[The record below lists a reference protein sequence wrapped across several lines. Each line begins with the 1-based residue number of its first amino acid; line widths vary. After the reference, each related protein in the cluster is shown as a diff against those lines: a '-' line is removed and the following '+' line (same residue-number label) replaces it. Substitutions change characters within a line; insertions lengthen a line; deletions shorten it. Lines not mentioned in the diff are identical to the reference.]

1 LSTIR
6 RSAYEEDT
14 NNQEVKV
21 RAIKLKLPGGLDN
34 LELVEIEATEPE
46 CGEIRVRNHASS
58 LNFHDY
64 VVAIGLLP
72 VAEGRIPM
80 SDGAGVV
87 EAVGPGVT
95 EFQPGDK
102 VMSCFFPNWSDGR
115 ADDAAK
121 LGGVPGD
128 NVDGFAAE
136 TVTMLASAFTHMPD
150 DYTFEEA
157 ATLPCAA
164 ATAWRALMVEAKVK
178 AGDTV
183 LVQGSGG
190 VSVFALQFAKAAGCH
205 VIATSSSD
213 AKLER
218 LAALGADQLIN
229 YRECEKWGDRAL
241 EITGGKGANV
251 IVEVGGSGTL
261 PQSVRAIAM
270 GGHISMI
277 GVLTGIQGE
286 VPTAE
291 LFQKN
296 ATISG
301 ITVCSRASQQDM
313 VKAINTTGIRPVID
327 RTFGLEELAEAF
339 RLQESQQHFGK
350 ICLSF

>member
-1 LSTIR
+1 V
-6 RSAYEEDT
+6 A
-14 NNQEVKV
+14 V
-21 RAIKLKLPGGLDN
+21 RAIKLTKPGGLDN
-34 LELVEIEATEPE
+34 LKLAEIEVVEPQ
-46 CGEIRVRNHASS
+46 CGEIRIRNHASS

-64 VVAIGLLP
+64 VVALGLLA
-72 VAEGRIPM
+72 VDDGRIPM
-80 SDGAGVV
+80 SDGAGIV
-87 EAVGPGVT
+87 EAVGAGVT

-102 VMSCFFPNWSDGR
+102 VMSCFFPHWAEGR
-115 ADDAAK
+115 ADSLAK
-121 LGGVPGD
+121 IGGVPGD

-136 TVTMLASAFTHMPD
+136 TVTMASSAFTLMPA
-150 DYTFEEA
+150 DYSFEQA

-164 ATAWRALMVEAKVK
+164 ATAWRALMVEARVK
-178 AGDTV
+178 PGDTV

-213 AKLER
+213 AKLEK
-218 LAALGADQLIN
+218 LKALGADELIN
-229 YRECEKWGDRAL
+229 YRQFEKWGDKVL
-241 EITGGKGANV
+241 EITAGRGVDV

-277 GVLTGIQGE
+277 GVLTGVQGE

-296 ATISG
+296 AMISG
-301 ITVCSRASQQDM
+301 ITVGSRASQQDM
-313 VKAINTTGIRPVID
+313 VKAININGIKPVID
-327 RTFGLEELAEAF
+327 RSFGLEELADAF

-350 ICLSF
+350 ICLNF

>member
-1 LSTIR
+1 M
-6 RSAYEEDT
+6 
-14 NNQEVKV
+14 
-21 RAIKLKLPGGLDN
+21 RAIKLKAPGGLNN
-34 LELVEIEATEPE
+34 LELVEIGTVEPQRA
-46 CGEIRVRNHASS
+46 EIRVRIRASS

-72 VAEGRIPM
+72 VADGRIPM

-95 EFQPGDK
+95 RFQPGDR
-102 VMSCFFPNWSDGR
+102 VMSCFFPYWADGR
-115 ADDAAK
+115 ADNPVK
-121 LGGVPGD
+121 LSGVPGD
-128 NVDGFAAE
+128 NVDGFATE
-136 TVTMLASAFTHMPD
+136 TVTMPDSAFTRMPD
-150 DYTFEEA
+150 GYTFEQA

-164 ATAWRALMVEAKVK
+164 LTAWRALMVEAKVK
-178 AGDTV
+178 PGDTV

-190 VSVFALQFAKAAGCH
+190 VSVFALQFAKAAGCQ

-213 AKLER
+213 TKLEK
-218 LAALGADQLIN
+218 LGALGADQLIN
-229 YRECEKWGDRAL
+229 YRQFENWGDRTLA
-241 EITGGKGANV
+241 ITGGNGANV
-251 IVEVGGSGTL
+251 VVEVGGSGTL
-261 PQSVRAIAM
+261 AQSVRAIAM

-296 ATISG
+296 AVISG
-301 ITVCSRASQQDM
+301 ITVGSRANQEDM
-313 VKAINTTGIRPVID
+313 VKAINTIGMQPVID
-327 RTFGLEELAEAF
+327 RSFDLEELADAF

>member
-1 LSTIR
+1 
-6 RSAYEEDT
+6 
-14 NNQEVKV
+14 V
-21 RAIKLKLPGGLDN
+21 RAIRLASPGGLDK
-34 LELVEIEATEPE
+34 LGLVEIDAVEPQ

-64 VVAIGLLP
+64 VVATGLLP
-72 VAEGRIPM
+72 VDDGRIPM
-80 SDGAGVV
+80 SDGAGIV

-95 EFQPGDK
+95 HFQPGDR
-102 VMSCFFPNWSDGR
+102 VMSCFFPHWADGR
-115 ADDAAK
+115 ANDLAK
-121 LGGVPGD
+121 IAGIPGD
-128 NVDGFAAE
+128 NVDGFASE
-136 TVTMLASAFTHMPD
+136 TVTMPASAFTNMPES
-150 DYTFEEA
+150 YSFEQA

-178 AGDTV
+178 PGDTV

-213 AKLER
+213 VKLKILRE
-218 LAALGADQLIN
+218 LGADKFIN
-229 YRECEKWGDRAL
+229 YREFENWGDRVL
-241 EITGGKGANV
+241 EITGNRGVDV

-261 PQSVRAIAM
+261 AQSVRAIAM

-277 GVLTGIQGE
+277 GVLTGFQGE

-296 ATISG
+296 AVISG
-301 ITVCSRASQQDM
+301 ITVGSRANQMDM
-313 VKAINTTGIRPVID
+313 VKAINANGIEPVID
-327 RTFGLEELAEAF
+327 RSFGLEELAEAF
-339 RLQESQQHFGK
+339 RLQESQQHLGK

>member
-1 LSTIR
+1 
-6 RSAYEEDT
+6 
-14 NNQEVKV
+14 V
-21 RAIKLKLPGGLDN
+21 RAVKLKKPGGLDN
-34 LELVEIEATEPE
+34 LKLVEIEPTEPQ
-46 CGEIRVRNHASS
+46 CGEIRVRIHASS

-72 VAEGRIPM
+72 VDDDRIPM
-80 SDGAGVV
+80 SDGSGIV

-95 EFQPGDK
+95 EFQVGDK
-102 VMSCFFPNWSDGR
+102 VMSCFFPHWADGR

-136 TVTMLASAFTHMPD
+136 TVTMSSSAFTLIPTG
-150 DYTFEEA
+150 YTFEQA

-178 AGDTV
+178 PGDTV

-213 AKLER
+213 SKLEKLR
-218 LAALGADQLIN
+218 YLGADQLIN
-229 YRECEKWGDRAL
+229 YREFERWGDKVQ
-241 EITGGKGANV
+241 EITSGSGVNV
-251 IVEVGGSGTL
+251 VVEVGGSGTL
-261 PQSVRAIAM
+261 PQSVRAVAM

-296 ATISG
+296 AVISG
-301 ITVCSRASQQDM
+301 ITVGSRSSQVDM
-313 VKAINTTGIRPVID
+313 VNAINTTGIEPVID
-327 RTFGLEELAEAF
+327 RSFGLEELGEAF
-339 RLQESQQHFGK
+339 KLQESQGHFGK
-350 ICLSF
+350 ICLAF

>member
-1 LSTIR
+1 M
-6 RSAYEEDT
+6 
-14 NNQEVKV
+14 
-21 RAIKLKLPGGLDN
+21 RAIRVKKPGGLDN
-34 LELVEIEATEPE
+34 LELVEIEALEPQ
-46 CGEIRVRNHASS
+46 CGEIRIRNHASS

-72 VAEGRIPM
+72 VEDGRIPM
-80 SDGAGVV
+80 SDGAGIV

-95 EFQPGDK
+95 QFKPGDR
-102 VMSCFFPNWSDGR
+102 VMSCFFPHWADGR
-115 ADDAAK
+115 ADDLAK
-121 LGGVPGD
+121 ISGVPGD
-128 NVDGFAAE
+128 NVDGFASE
-136 TVTMLASAFTHMPD
+136 TVTMPASAFTRMPNN
-150 DYTFEEA
+150 YSFEQA

-178 AGDTV
+178 PGDTV

-190 VSVFALQFAKAAGCH
+190 VSVFALQFARAAGCH

-213 AKLER
+213 VKLEKLR
-218 LAALGADQLIN
+218 ELGADQLIN
-229 YRECEKWGDRAL
+229 YREFENWGDKVL
-241 EITGGKGANV
+241 EITGGKGVDV

-261 PQSVRAIAM
+261 AQSVRAIAM
-270 GGHISMI
+270 DGHISMI

-296 ATISG
+296 AVISG
-301 ITVCSRASQQDM
+301 ITVGSRANQEDM
-313 VKAINTTGIRPVID
+313 VKAINTNGIVPVID
-327 RTFGLEELAEAF
+327 RSFGLEELAEAF
-339 RLQESQQHFGK
+339 RLQESQQHLGK

>member
-1 LSTIR
+1 M
-6 RSAYEEDT
+6 
-14 NNQEVKV
+14 
-21 RAIKLKLPGGLDN
+21 RAIKLKKPGGFDN
-34 LELVEIEATEPE
+34 LKLVEIEPTEPQL
-46 CGEIRVRNHASS
+46 GEIRVRNHASS

-72 VAEGRIPM
+72 VDDDRIPM
-80 SDGAGVV
+80 SDGAGIV
-87 EAVGPGVT
+87 EAVGPCVT
-95 EFQPGDK
+95 EFQVGDK
-102 VMSCFFPNWSDGR
+102 VMSCFFPHWADGR
-115 ADDAAK
+115 ADDVAK

-136 TVTMLASAFTHMPD
+136 TVTMPASAFTLIPNG
-150 DYTFEEA
+150 YTFEQA

-164 ATAWRALMVEAKVK
+164 ATAWRALMVEAQVK
-178 AGDTV
+178 PGDSV

-218 LAALGADQLIN
+218 LGDLGADQLIN
-229 YRECEKWGDRAL
+229 YREFEKWGDKVQ
-241 EITGGKGANV
+241 EITDGSGVNV
-251 IVEVGGSGTL
+251 VVEVGGSGTL
-261 PQSVRAIAM
+261 AQSVRAVAM

-296 ATISG
+296 AVISG
-301 ITVCSRASQQDM
+301 ITVGSRSSQVDM
-313 VKAINTTGIRPVID
+313 VKAINATGIEPVID
-327 RTFGLEELAEAF
+327 SRFGLEELDEAF
-339 RLQESQQHFGK
+339 KLQESQSHFGK
-350 ICLSF
+350 ICLGF

>member
-1 LSTIR
+1 M
-6 RSAYEEDT
+6 
-14 NNQEVKV
+14 
-21 RAIKLKLPGGLDN
+21 RAIKLKRPGGLDN
-34 LELVEIEATEPE
+34 LVSVEIEPTEPQ
-46 CGEIRVRNHASS
+46 CGEIRIRNHASS

-64 VVAIGLLP
+64 VVAIGLLA
-72 VAEGRIPM
+72 VDDGRIPM
-80 SDGAGVV
+80 SDGAGIV

-95 EFQPGDK
+95 EFQPGDR
-102 VMSCFFPNWSDGR
+102 VMSCFFPQWADGR
-115 ADDAAK
+115 ADSVAK
-121 LGGVPGD
+121 LSGVPGD
-128 NVDGFAAE
+128 NVNGFAAQ
-136 TVTMLASAFTHMPD
+136 TVTMSATAFTHMPD
-150 DYTFEEA
+150 GYSFEQA

-178 AGDTV
+178 PGDTV

-213 AKLER
+213 SKLEK

-229 YRECEKWGDRAL
+229 YRQHERWGDRVL
-241 EITGGKGANV
+241 EITAGRGANV

-261 PQSVRAIAM
+261 AQSVRAVSM

-277 GVLTGIQGE
+277 GVLTGVQGE

-296 ATISG
+296 AVISG

-313 VKAINTTGIRPVID
+313 VRAINSIGIEPVID
-327 RTFGLEELAEAF
+327 RSFDLDELANAF

-350 ICLSF
+350 ICITC

>member
-1 LSTIR
+1 M
-6 RSAYEEDT
+6 
-14 NNQEVKV
+14 
-21 RAIKLKLPGGLDN
+21 RAIKLKAPGGLEN
-34 LELVEIEATEPE
+34 LELVEIEAVEPE

-64 VVAIGLLP
+64 VVATGLLP
-72 VAEGRIPM
+72 VDDGRIPM

-95 EFQPGDK
+95 QFQAGDR
-102 VMSCFFPNWSDGR
+102 VMSCFFPQWDDGP
-115 ADDAAK
+115 ADDPGK
-121 LGGVPGD
+121 ISGVPGD
-128 NVDGFAAE
+128 NIDGFAAE
-136 TVTMLASAFTHMPD
+136 TVTMPASTFTSMPD
-150 DYTFEEA
+150 GYTFEQA

-178 AGDTV
+178 PGDTV

-213 AKLER
+213 AKLEK
-218 LAALGADQLIN
+218 LSGLGADQLIN
-229 YRECEKWGDRAL
+229 YRQFEKWGDRTL
-241 EITGGKGANV
+241 EITGGRGVNV

-261 PQSVRAIAM
+261 AQSVRAIAM

-277 GVLTGIQGE
+277 GVLTGFHGE

-296 ATISG
+296 AVISG
-301 ITVCSRASQQDM
+301 ITVGSRANQKDM
-313 VKAINTTGIRPVID
+313 VRAINTAGIQPVID
-327 RTFGLEELAEAF
+327 RSFALEDLAEAF
-339 RLQESQQHFGK
+339 RLQESQAHFGK
-350 ICLSF
+350 ICLRF

>member
-1 LSTIR
+1 M
-6 RSAYEEDT
+6 
-14 NNQEVKV
+14 
-21 RAIKLKLPGGLDN
+21 RAIKLKAPGGLNN
-34 LELVEIEATEPE
+34 LALVDIGAVEPQH
-46 CGEIRVRNHASS
+46 GEIRVRIHASS

-72 VAEGRIPM
+72 VADGRVPM

-95 EFQPGDK
+95 RFQPGDR
-102 VMSCFFPNWSDGR
+102 VMSCFFPYWADGR
-115 ADDAAK
+115 ADSVAK
-121 LGGVPGD
+121 LSGVPGD

-136 TVTMLASAFTHMPD
+136 AVTMLDAAFTHMPNG
-150 DYTFEEA
+150 YTFEQA

-164 ATAWRALMVEAKVK
+164 LTAWRALMVEAKVK
-178 AGDTV
+178 PGDTV

-190 VSVFALQFAKAAGCH
+190 VSVFALQFAKAAGCR

-213 AKLER
+213 AKLEKLR
-218 LAALGADQLIN
+218 ALGADQLIN
-229 YRECEKWGDRAL
+229 YRQFENWGDRTL
-241 EITGGKGANV
+241 EITGGSGANV

-261 PQSVRAIAM
+261 AQSVRAIAM
-270 GGHISMI
+270 GGHISLI

-296 ATISG
+296 AVISG
-301 ITVCSRASQQDM
+301 ITVGSRAHQEDM
-313 VKAINTTGIRPVID
+313 VKAINTTGIQPVID
-327 RTFGLEELAEAF
+327 RSFALEELAEAF

>member
-1 LSTIR
+1 M
-6 RSAYEEDT
+6 
-14 NNQEVKV
+14 
-21 RAIKLKLPGGLDN
+21 RAIKLKKPGGLDN
-34 LELVEIEATEPE
+34 LQLVEIKPVEPQ
-46 CGEIRVRNHASS
+46 CGEIRVRIHASS

-72 VAEGRIPM
+72 VDDGRIPM
-80 SDGAGVV
+80 SDGAGIV
-87 EAVGPGVT
+87 EAVGPGVSR
-95 EFQPGDK
+95 FQPGDR
-102 VMSCFFPNWSDGR
+102 VMSCFFPQWSSGPVRDP
-115 ADDAAK
+115 AQ

-136 TVTMLASAFTHMPD
+136 TVTMPASAFTRMPEG
-150 DYTFEEA
+150 YTFEQA

-178 AGDTV
+178 LGDTV

-213 AKLER
+213 AKLEK

-229 YRECEKWGDRAL
+229 YRQFENWGDRTL
-241 EITGGKGANV
+241 ELTGGKGVNV

-261 PQSVRAIAM
+261 AQSVRAVAM
-270 GGHISMI
+270 GGHISLI
-277 GVLTGIQGE
+277 GVLTGFEGQ
-286 VPTAE
+286 VPTVE
-291 LFQKN
+291 LFQEN
-296 ATISG
+296 AVISG
-301 ITVCSRASQQDM
+301 ITVGSQANQEDM
-313 VKAINTTGIRPVID
+313 VKAINTTGILPVID
-327 RTFGLEELAEAF
+327 RSFGLEELAEAF

-350 ICLSF
+350 ICLGF